1 MLTKIRNLVEGLN
14 NHGVKYCHWKSN
26 LSLTQALSGKTDV
39 DLLIDRMDADSFRTI
54 MGQLCFRPAI
64 GKEVSSFPSVE
75 HYFALDEESGDL
87 VHVHAYFRVITGE
100 SLVKNYRLP
109 IEAMLLENTRE
120 VDSIRLPTKSVELV
134 VFTLRMMLKHTSL
147 VELLMLSRDW
157 KEVKQEI
164 LWLLEG
170 GSVDESINLIN
181 HWLPSVD
188 RNLFS
193 ECIQAIKS
201 PASLFRRITLGLRL
215 RSSLRIYARHS
226 PFVAWLSG
234 IRKFL
239 TMAFRR
245 IMRSERG
252 MSPQSGGAVIA
263 IVGPEATGK
272 STLLAEMKNW
282 LGEHFAVNQ
291 IHAGKPKS
299 TLFTFI
305 PNLLVP
311 ALRFFLPTYR
321 SSRIETQHASEDL
334 DQNSQKVY
342 PLISAIRSVLLAYD
356 RRALL
361 TRAFARSSNGGIVLC
376 DRYPSLSP
384 GSPDGPQLLQ
394 FPIPKDKYPVQYR
407 LSRIEKQ
414 IYEEIPPP
422 DLVILLAVPI
432 EVAIHRNRNR
442 GKVEPEDFVRL
453 RHAQSSSLEFEK
465 SHVFKINTDQPLDKT
480 ILDVKRAIWN
490 VL

>member
-1 MLTKIRNLVEGLN
+1 MLTKIRELVENLN
-14 NHGVKYCHWKSN
+14 NKGLKYCHWKSN

-39 DLLIDRMDADSFRTI
+39 DLLINRTDADSFRTI

-64 GKEVSSFPSVE
+64 AKEVSSFPSVE

-120 VDSIRLPTKSVELV
+120 MESIRLPTKSVELV
-134 VFTLRMMLKHTSL
+134 IFTLRMMLKHTSL
-147 VELLMLSRDW
+147 VELIMLARDW
-157 KEVKQEI
+157 KQVIQEI
-164 LWLLEG
+164 LWLLDG
-170 GSVDESINLIN
+170 GSVDESINLID

-188 RNLFS
+188 TRLFS

-201 PASLFRRITLGLRL
+201 PVSLFRRISLGLRL

-226 PFVAWLSG
+226 PLVAWLSG
-234 IRKFL
+234 MRTFL
-239 TMAFRR
+239 TMGIRR
-245 IMRSERG
+245 LLRSERG

-272 STLLAEMKNW
+272 STLLAEMRSW

-321 SSRIETQHASEDL
+321 SSRIETQHASEERI
-334 DQNSQKVY
+334 QNSQKVY

-361 TRAFARSSNGGIVLC
+361 ARAFARSSNGGIVLC

-384 GSPDGPQLLQ
+384 GSPDGPQLSQ
-394 FPIPKDKYPVQYR
+394 FPIPKDEYPIQYR

-422 DLVILLAVPI
+422 DLVVLLTVPV
-432 EVAIHRNRNR
+432 EVAILRNRNR

-465 SHVFKINTDQPLDKT
+465 SHVYKINTDQPLDKT

>member
-1 MLTKIRNLVEGLN
+1 MLTKIRELVQNLN
-14 NHGVKYCHWKSN
+14 NNGLKYCHWKSN

-39 DLLIDRMDADSFRTI
+39 DLLINRMDADSFRTI
-54 MGQLCFRPAI
+54 MGQLCFRPAVA
-64 GKEVSSFPSVE
+64 KEVSTFPSVE
-75 HYFALDEESGDL
+75 HYFALDDESGNL

-109 IEAMLLENTRE
+109 IEMMLLENTR
-120 VDSIRLPTKSVELV
+120 DMQSFRLPTKSVELV
-134 VFTLRMMLKHTSL
+134 IFTLRIMLKHTSL
-147 VELLMLSRDW
+147 TELIMLARDW
-157 KEVKQEI
+157 KQVKQEI
-164 LWLLEG
+164 LWLLDG
-170 GSVDESINLIN
+170 GLVNESINLIDQ
-181 HWLPSVD
+181 WLPSVD
-188 RNLFS
+188 PDLFS

-201 PASLFRRITLGLRL
+201 PASVFRRISLGLRL
-215 RSSLRIYARHS
+215 RSALRIYARHS
-226 PFVAWLSG
+226 PLVAWWSG
-234 IRKFL
+234 IRTFL
-239 TMAFRR
+239 IMGIRR
-245 IMRSERG
+245 LLRSERG

-272 STLLAEMKNW
+272 STLLAEMRSW

-311 ALRFFLPTYR
+311 ALRLFLPTYR
-321 SSRIETQHASEDL
+321 SSRLETKHASEEVI
-334 DQNSQKVY
+334 QNTRKVY

-361 TRAFARSSNGGIVLC
+361 ARAFARSSNGGIVLC

-384 GSPDGPQLLQ
+384 GSPDGPQLSQ
-394 FPIPKDKYPVQYR
+394 FPISKDEYPIQYR

-422 DLVILLAVPI
+422 DLVVLLTVPV
-432 EVAIHRNRNR
+432 EVAIVRNRNR

-465 SHVFKINTDQPLDKT
+465 SQVYKVNTDQPLDKT
-480 ILDVKRAIWN
+480 ILEVKRAIWN

>member
-1 MLTKIRNLVEGLN
+1 MLTKIRELVENLN
-14 NHGVKYCHWKSN
+14 NKSLKYCHWKSN

-39 DLLIDRMDADSFRTI
+39 DLLIDRTDADSFRTI
-54 MGQLCFRPAI
+54 LSQLCFRPAVAN
-64 GKEVSSFPSVE
+64 EVSSFPSVE
-75 HYFALDEESGDL
+75 HYFALDDESGEL

-109 IEAMLLENTRE
+109 IEAMLLENTRHIE
-120 VDSIRLPTKSVELV
+120 AIHLPTKSAELV

-147 VELLMLSRDW
+147 IELFMLSRDW
-157 KEVKQEI
+157 KHVKPEI
-164 LWLLEG
+164 LWLLE
-170 GSVDESINLIN
+170 DDPINESLRLVNY
-181 HWLPSVD
+181 WLPSVD
-188 RNLFS
+188 TDLFS

-201 PASLFRRITLGLRL
+201 STFLFHRIALGLRL
-215 RSSLRIYARHS
+215 RSSLRMYARHS
-226 PFVAWLSG
+226 SLKAWWSG
-234 IRKFL
+234 IRTFL
-239 TMAFRR
+239 TMGFRR
-245 IMRSERG
+245 IMRSQRG

-272 STLLAEMKNW
+272 STLLTEMKSW

-299 TLFTFI
+299 TLFTFL

-311 ALRFFLPTYR
+311 ALRFFLPSYR
-321 SSRIETQHASEDL
+321 SSRLETERAFEERVQSL
-334 DQNSQKVY
+334 PKVY

-361 TRAFARSSNGGIVLC
+361 ARAFARSSNGGIVLC

-384 GSPDGPQLLQ
+384 GSPDGPQLSQ
-394 FPIPKDKYPVQYR
+394 FPISEENYPIQYR

-422 DLVILLAVPI
+422 DLVILLTVPV
-432 EVAIHRNRNR
+432 EVAIIRNRNR
-442 GKVEPEDFVRL
+442 GKFEPEDFVRL

-465 SHVFKINTDQPLDKT
+465 SQVYKINTDQPLDKT
-480 ILDVKRAIWN
+480 ILEVKRAIWN

>member
-1 MLTKIRNLVEGLN
+1 MLIKIRELFENLN
-14 NHGVKYCHWKSN
+14 NKGLKYCHWKSN

-39 DLLIDRMDADSFRTI
+39 DLLINRMDADSFRTI
-54 MGQLCFRPAI
+54 MGQLCFRPAVA
-64 GKEVSSFPSVE
+64 KEVSSFPSVE

-120 VDSIRLPTKSVELV
+120 MESIRLPTKSVELV
-134 VFTLRMMLKHTSL
+134 IFTLRMMLKHTSL
-147 VELLMLSRDW
+147 IELIMLSRDW
-157 KEVKQEI
+157 KQVKPEI
-164 LWLLEG
+164 LWLLDG
-170 GSVDESINLIN
+170 GSVDESINLIG

-188 RNLFS
+188 HHLFF

-201 PASLFRRITLGLRL
+201 PASLFRRISLGLRL

-226 PFVAWLSG
+226 PLVAWLSG
-234 IRKFL
+234 IRTFL
-239 TMAFRR
+239 TMGIRR
-245 IMRSERG
+245 LLRSERG

-282 LGEHFAVNQ
+282 LGEHFAVKQ

-299 TLFTFI
+299 TLLTFI

-311 ALRFFLPTYR
+311 TLRLFLPAYR
-321 SSRIETQHASEDL
+321 SSRIETQHASDERI
-334 DQNSQKVY
+334 QNTQKVY

-361 TRAFARSSNGGIVLC
+361 ARAFARSSNGGIVLC

-384 GSPDGPQLLQ
+384 GSPDGPQLSQ
-394 FPIPKDKYPVQYR
+394 FPIPKDQYPIQYR

-422 DLVILLAVPI
+422 DLVVLLTVPV
-432 EVAIHRNRNR
+432 EVAIVRNRNR
-442 GKVEPEDFVRL
+442 GKEEPEDFVRL

-465 SHVFKINTDQPLDKT
+465 SHVYKINTDQPLDKT
-480 ILDVKRAIWN
+480 ILDIKRAIWN

>member
-1 MLTKIRNLVEGLN
+1 MLTKIRELVETLNSKGL
-14 NHGVKYCHWKSN
+14 KYCHWKSN

-39 DLLIDRMDADSFRTI
+39 DLLIDRMDADSFRI
-54 MGQLCFRPAI
+54 LMGQLCFRPAI
-64 GKEVSSFPSVE
+64 AKEVSSFPSVE

-120 VDSIRLPTKSVELV
+120 MESIRLPTKSAELV
-134 VFTLRMMLKHTSL
+134 IFTLRMMLKHTSL
-147 VELLMLSRDW
+147 TELLMLARDW
-157 KEVKQEI
+157 KQVKHEI
-164 LWLLEG
+164 LWLLDG
-170 GSVDESINLIN
+170 GSVNEAINLIN
-181 HWLPSVD
+181 QWLPSVD
-188 RNLFS
+188 TELFS
-193 ECIQAIKS
+193 ECVQAIKS
-201 PASLFRRITLGLRL
+201 PASLLRRVSLGLRL

-226 PFVAWLSG
+226 PLVAWLSG

-239 TMAFRR
+239 IMGIRR
-245 IMRSERG
+245 LIQSERG
-252 MSPQSGGAVIA
+252 VSPQSGGAVIA

-272 STLLAEMKNW
+272 STLLAELRNW

-299 TLFTFI
+299 TLLTFI

-321 SSRIETQHASEDL
+321 SSRIETQHASEEEV
-334 DQNSQKVY
+334 QNSQKVY
-342 PLISAIRSVLLAYD
+342 PIISAIRSVLLAYD

-361 TRAFARSSNGGIVLC
+361 TRAFARSSNGSIVLC

-384 GSPDGPQLLQ
+384 GSPDGPQLSQ
-394 FPIPKDKYPVQYR
+394 FPILKDQYPIQYR

-422 DLVILLAVPI
+422 DLVVLLTVPI
-432 EVAIHRNRNR
+432 EVAILRNRNR

-453 RHAQSSSLEFEK
+453 RHGQSSSLEFEK
-465 SHVFKINTDQPLDKT
+465 SQVYKINTDQPLDKT

>member
-1 MLTKIRNLVEGLN
+1 MLTKIRELVENLN
-14 NHGVKYCHWKSN
+14 NKGLRYCHWKSN

-39 DLLIDRMDADSFRTI
+39 DLLIDRTDADLFRGI

-64 GKEVSSFPSVE
+64 AKEVSSFPSVE
-75 HYFALDEESGDL
+75 HYFALDEESGEL

-109 IEAMLLENTRE
+109 VEAMLLENTRQIE
-120 VDSIRLPTKSVELV
+120 AIHLPAKSVELV
-134 VFTLRMMLKHTSL
+134 IFTLRMMLKHTSL
-147 VELLMLSRDW
+147 TELLMLARDW
-157 KEVKQEI
+157 KQVKQET
-164 LWLLEG
+164 LWLLDG
-170 GSVDESINLIN
+170 GSVDEAINLVN
-181 HWLPSVD
+181 QWLPPVD
-188 RNLFS
+188 THLFL

-201 PASLFRRITLGLRL
+201 PAPLFRRILLGLRL

-226 PFVAWLSG
+226 TLVAWLSG
-234 IRKFL
+234 IKKFL
-239 TMAFRR
+239 TMGIRR
-245 IMRSERG
+245 VIRSERG

-272 STLLAEMKNW
+272 STLLAEMRSW

-321 SSRIETQHASEDL
+321 SSRLETKRASEEQVQSP
-334 DQNSQKVY
+334 QNVY

-361 TRAFARSSNGGIVLC
+361 TRAFAQSSNGAIVLC

-394 FPIPKDKYPVQYR
+394 SPIPEGKYPLQYR

-422 DLVILLAVPI
+422 DLVVLLTVPV
-432 EVAIHRNRNR
+432 EVAILRNRNR
-442 GKVEPEDFVRL
+442 GKFEPEDFVRL
-453 RHAQSSSLEFEK
+453 RHAQSASLEFEK
-465 SHVFKINTDQPLDKT
+465 SYVFRINTDQPLDKT

>member
-1 MLTKIRNLVEGLN
+1 MLRKIQELVENFHNKGL
-14 NHGVKYCHWKSN
+14 KYCHWKSN

-54 MGQLCFRPAI
+54 MSQLCFRPAVA
-64 GKEVSSFPSVE
+64 KEVSSFPSVE
-75 HYFALDEESGDL
+75 HYLALDEESGEL

-109 IEAMLLENTRE
+109 IEAMLLSNTRE
-120 VDSIRLPTKSVELV
+120 LESIRLPTKSAELV

-147 VELLMLSRDW
+147 IELLMLSRDW
-157 KEVKQEI
+157 KNVKPEI
-164 LWLLEG
+164 LWLLEDDP
-170 GSVDESINLIN
+170 VNESLGLVNY
-181 HWLPSVD
+181 WLPSVD
-188 RNLFS
+188 VNLFS
-193 ECIQAIKS
+193 ECIQAIRS
-201 PASLFRRITLGLRL
+201 SASLLRRISLGLRL

-226 PFVAWLSG
+226 SLKAWWNGIKTFLLMG
-234 IRKFL
+234 IR
-239 TMAFRR
+239 R
-245 IMRSERG
+245 IFQSERG

-272 STLLAEMKNW
+272 STLLAEMRSW
-282 LGEHFAVNQ
+282 LSEHFAVTQ

-299 TLFTFI
+299 TLFTFL

-311 ALRFFLPTYR
+311 ALRFLLPSFR
-321 SSRIETQHASEDL
+321 SSRLETERASDEHV
-334 DQNSQKVY
+334 QSSPKVY
-342 PLISAIRSVLLAYD
+342 PLISSIRSVLLAYD

-361 TRAFARSSNGGIVLC
+361 ARAFAKSSNGAIVLC

-384 GSPDGPQLLQ
+384 GSPDGPQLAQ
-394 FPIPKDKYPVQYR
+394 FPIPEDKYPIQHK

-414 IYEEIPPP
+414 IYKEIPPP
-422 DLVILLAVPI
+422 DLVVLLTVPV
-432 EVAIHRNRNR
+432 EVAILRNRNR
-442 GKVEPEDFVRL
+442 GKFEPEDFVRL

-465 SHVFKINTDQPLDKT
+465 SQVYKINTDQPLDKT